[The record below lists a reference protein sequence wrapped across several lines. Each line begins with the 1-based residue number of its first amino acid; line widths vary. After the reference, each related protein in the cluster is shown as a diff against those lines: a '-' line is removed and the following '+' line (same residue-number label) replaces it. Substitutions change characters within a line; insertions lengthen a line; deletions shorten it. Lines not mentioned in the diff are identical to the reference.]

1 MKEWLRMEIIRE
13 INKEDAQT
21 VLKLIRLIDNMSLS
35 NYEKNWREIHKKAGI
50 SAQYK
55 LKLDD
60 YSLRVNGDSK
70 RNLYAYETR
79 GKKRKKDKF
88 RWATLKYKNY
98 AYKITYNNEIGKYN
112 ARSMYNLGRDMK
124 IIEEE

>member
-1 MKEWLRMEIIRE
+1 MEIVKE

-60 YSLRVNGDSK
+60 YALRVNGDSK
-70 RNLYAYETR
+70 RNLYAYETKV
-79 GKKRKKDKF
+79 KKRKKDKF
-88 RWATLKYKNY
+88 RWANLKYKNY
-98 AYKITYNNEIGKYN
+98 AYKITYDNEIKKYN
-112 ARSMYNLGRDMK
+112 ARSMYNTGKGMK
-124 IIEEE
+124 IVEEE

>member
-1 MKEWLRMEIIRE
+1 MKIMKE

-21 VLKLIRLIDNMSLS
+21 VLRLIRLIDNMSLS

-50 SAQYK
+50 NAQHK
-55 LKLDD
+55 IKIDD
-60 YSLRVNGDSK
+60 YSLRVNGEFK
-70 RNLYAYETR
+70 NNLYAFQTK

-88 RWATLKYKNY
+88 RWITLKYKNY
-98 AYKITYNNEIGKYN
+98 AYRITYDNKTEKYD
-112 ARSMYNLGRDMK
+112 ARSMYNVGRNMI

>member
-1 MKEWLRMEIIRE
+1 MKTVKE

-50 SAQYK
+50 NAQHK
-55 LKLDD
+55 IKIED
-60 YSLRVNGDSK
+60 YSLRVNGEFK
-70 RNLYAYETR
+70 RNLYAYETK

-88 RWATLKYKNY
+88 RWINLKYKNY
-98 AYKITYNNEIGKYN
+98 AYRITYNNEIEKYN
-112 ARSMYNLGRDMK
+112 ARSMYNTGRDMK
-124 IIEEE
+124 IVEEE